1 MSAPVVLYGIEN
13 CDQVRKA
20 RQWLR
25 AQSVSHHFHDF
36 RADGLA
42 PATLGRWMTHLP
54 WDSLVNRRGL
64 TWRQMSPQQRAT
76 VVDQASATEL
86 LLSMPT
92 LVKRP
97 VLEAGDRIVV
107 GFSEPVYRTL
117 LGDAMPADDAAP
129 AVDPATAPTTS
140 PTTARKAR

>member
-1 MSAPVVLYGIEN
+1 MSAPVVIYGIEN

-25 AQSVSHHFHDF
+25 ARSVAHHFHDF
-36 RADGLA
+36 RADGLT
-42 PATLGRWMTHLP
+42 PALLGRWMTHLP

-76 VVDQASATEL
+76 VVDQASASEL
-86 LLSMPT
+86 MLAMPT

-117 LGDAMPADDAAP
+117 LGDAVPAVDAAP
-129 AVDPATAPTTS
+129 PTDPAASATAPTT
-140 PTTARKAR
+140 PRKAR